1 MKKPRWL
8 PRRGGGSR
16 FILLPRGIW
25 LLWQV
30 SYIVSFVAAARDDAA
45 ASGCEWVFLE
55 VLQHYTPPCLMHWIT
70 ANKVFTHRPG
80 YKGYMA
86 DGVSPLVRPSVGRS
100 LAMAFFV
107 YVRHRRTKKQ
117 QRKCN
122 KIKSKHC
129 KNKITKECRKKK
141 NATLQPWTL
150 SKYFQKSKQ
159 QNRQAS
165 ERTSQHY
172 NQHCVYCS
180 VKVL

>member
-1 MKKPRWL
+1 
-8 PRRGGGSR
+8 
-16 FILLPRGIW
+16 
-25 LLWQV
+25 
-30 SYIVSFVAAARDDAA
+30 
-45 ASGCEWVFLE
+45 
-55 VLQHYTPPCLMHWIT
+55 MHWIT

-86 DGVSPLVRPSVGRS
+86 DGVSPFVRPSVGRS

-141 NATLQPWTL
+141 ERYATTL
-150 SKYFQKSKQ
+150 DTIKIFSKVKTTKQ
-159 QNRQAS
+159 
-165 ERTSQHY
+165 TS
-172 NQHCVYCS
+172 
-180 VKVL
+180 LRADLTAL